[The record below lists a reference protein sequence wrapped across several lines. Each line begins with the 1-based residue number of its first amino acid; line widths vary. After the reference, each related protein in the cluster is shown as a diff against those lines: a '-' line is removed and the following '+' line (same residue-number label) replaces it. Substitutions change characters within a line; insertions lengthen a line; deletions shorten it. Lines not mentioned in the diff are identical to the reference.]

1 MYMYVGGGSGQ
12 HRGDWCVYVCVLDNA
27 HPSWSCNLRMGVERK
42 ASWVLD
48 QMGQFI
54 KPVSSLF
61 SVGVCSAR
69 PPFVP
74 KTLSRP
80 WLKPQ
85 GILPVHCQQ
94 WSVER
99 IGVGC
104 IALGRVH
111 VSFRRRC
118 IRPQRQREAALC
130 PWKWV
135 NQKARWGPAL
145 RTWGIA
151 EHKTGRTWEHL
162 VLYFT

>member
-1 MYMYVGGGSGQ
+1 MYMRVGVGENKRSNL
-12 HRGDWCVYVCVLDNA
+12 CVYVHVLYSG
-27 HPSWSCNLRMGVERK
+27 HPCWSCNVEMGVERK
-42 ASWVLD
+42 ASWFLAL
-48 QMGQFI
+48 MGQFK
-54 KPVSSLF
+54 KPVSCLF
-61 SVGVCSAR
+61 SAGVCLAW

-80 WLKPQ
+80 WQKPQ

-94 WSVER
+94 WSVEW

-104 IALGRVH
+104 VALGRVH
-111 VSFRRRC
+111 VSFGRRC
-118 IRPQRQREAALC
+118 IRLPRQREVALC

-135 NQKARWGPAL
+135 NQKARWGPPL

-151 EHKTGRTWEHL
+151 ECKTRRTWEHL